1 MEENVAR
8 KLDAGREEHHALIR
22 DVLHHIKEVLSFEV
36 TLLSRFQ
43 RSQGVVMQALGDIFH
58 AGFQPGARF
67 SLEDTVFRRLSR
79 DGSPVWVADVR
90 SDERARHL
98 PLATHLESGSYLAVP
113 VYLPDSRLYGLLCC
127 LSRKSGAAL
136 HEAHI
141 QLARVLAGIVGNH
154 IARNEQ
160 PDQLRRFKLE
170 SVQNVLHRQPP
181 RIVFQPVVRL
191 SDHRI
196 MGAEALSR
204 FDAIPDRQPDQWFSD
219 AWEVGLG
226 LDLELKAMQ
235 RALEQLH
242 GLPEPMYLAVNL
254 SPDAFVSDRIL
265 QYLAHWKGPLDRVV
279 LEITEHVT
287 IPDYAPLLRA
297 IEGARQLSLKVAID
311 DMGAGYAGLY
321 HMLEIKPDILKLDIS
336 LTQGVHRDSSK
347 QALVSSVVT
356 FASRMG
362 IDIIA
367 EGIET
372 PAEAEALKILGVAY
386 GQGYY
391 FARPHVPPLVVRP
404 RASAC

>member
-1 MEENVAR
+1 MEENPAR
-8 KLDAGREEHHALIR
+8 ILDAGRDEHTALMA
-22 DVLHHIKEVLSFEV
+22 DVLHHIKETLSFDV

-43 RSQGVVMQALGDIFH
+43 RRQGVVMHALGDIFH
-58 AGFQPGARF
+58 AGLQPGARF
-67 SLEDTVFRRLSR
+67 NLEDTLFHRLSR
-79 DGSPVWVADVR
+79 DGNPVWIADVCG
-90 SDERARHL
+90 DERVRHL
-98 PLATHLESGSYLAVP
+98 PLATHLKAGSYLAVP
-113 VYLPDSRLYGLLCC
+113 VHLPDSRLYGLLCC
-127 LSRKSGAAL
+127 LSRKSGAVL

-141 QLARVLAGIVGNH
+141 QLAQVLAGILGNH

-170 SVQNVLHRQPP
+170 SVQNVLQYEPP

-191 SDHRI
+191 RDHRI

-204 FDAIPDRQPDQWFSD
+204 FDAKPQRQPDHWFSD
-219 AWEVGLG
+219 AWDVGLG
-226 LDLELKAMQ
+226 LDLELKAME
-235 RALEQLH
+235 RALEQLP

-254 SPDAFVSDRIL
+254 SPDAFVSDRVL
-265 QYLAHWKGPLDRVV
+265 QFLNRWEGPLDRVV

-297 IEGARQLSLKVAID
+297 IEGIRRLSLKVAID
-311 DMGAGYAGLY
+311 DVGAGYAGLY
-321 HMLEIKPDILKLDIS
+321 HMLAIKPDILKLDIS

-356 FASRMG
+356 FASRMD

-372 PAEAEALKILGVAY
+372 PAEAEALRILGVSY

-391 FARPHVPPLVVRP
+391 FARPHTPPLSVRP